1 MSEPPPPPPPPPP
14 PFRQEFRGK
23 CLRNRS
29 PLEPMVR
36 FAPGPAQPPGSI
48 DEGYEMCYSCM
59 ATMNSVYYVI

>member
-1 MSEPPPPPPPPPP
+1 ME
-14 PFRQEFRGK
+14 
-23 CLRNRS
+23 
-29 PLEPMVR
+29 R